1 MRNVLLIAWREFS
14 ENARTKGFW
23 MGIFMFPAILIL
35 SSQIPL
41 LLERKAT
48 PSRHFVLVDQS
59 GEFEPAIMRA
69 VNGVESDRIV
79 NALRSY
85 VVANQDP
92 SRKLPPEKEWTQFE
106 PGVLFDATHALAVL
120 HPALRTNAPPFSP
133 PRSKFARVELPNGLS
148 ATRPMEELERE
159 LRPYVSDQRKYTIS
173 NAPSPVS
180 LFAAV
185 LIPQGYGVGPGN
197 GARSTAA
204 VRFWTVNQADTE
216 LRDRIERAVTS
227 EMRLRAYRSNGLDA
241 AVIARI
247 EATHAPFEQFNP
259 LKAVGEEKAGLSD
272 TLRQWAPSAFVYL
285 LWVAI
290 FSIAQMLLN
299 SLIEEKSNRIIE
311 VLLSSVT
318 PGELMI
324 GKLAGVAAVGLVM
337 LGAWIATMVGIVAYM
352 AFSIA
357 HGGGSS
363 TAASAAGQIP
373 HDLFDLLSSTWLLP
387 AFATYFLLGYVLYA
401 SLIMALGSTCNT
413 LKDAQN
419 YMAVIVLFLMVPLL
433 AMPFIPRDPN
443 GTFATFMSWIPPYT
457 PFVMMNRITA
467 HPPVLDVVGTM
478 LLLVVFDAMVLWGC
492 GRIFRIGV
500 LRTGQPPRLL
510 QALTWIRLKS

>member
-1 MRNVLLIAWREFS
+1 MRNIWLIAWREFA
-14 ENARTKGFW
+14 ENAKTKGFW

-41 LLERKAT
+41 LLDRKAT
-48 PSRHFVLVDQS
+48 PSRHFVIVDQS

-69 VNGVESDRIV
+69 VNGVESDRV
-79 NALRSY
+79 VSALRGY

-92 SRKLPPEKEWTQFE
+92 GRQLPPEEEWTRVE
-106 PGVLFDATHALAVL
+106 PGVLFDVSHALAVL
-120 HPALRTNAPPFSP
+120 RPALRSNAPPFSP
-133 PRSKFARVELPNGLS
+133 PRAKFTRVELPGPLS
-148 ATRPMEELERE
+148 ANTPLDELERG
-159 LRPYVSDQRKYTIS
+159 LRPYVSEQQKYSVS
-173 NAPSPVS
+173 NAPNPVS

-185 LIPQGYGVGPGN
+185 LIPKGYGVGPGK
-197 GARSTAA
+197 GAQSGITL
-204 VRFWTVNQADTE
+204 RFWTVNQAETE
-216 LRDRIERAVTS
+216 LRDRMERAVTS
-227 EMRLRAYRSNGLDA
+227 EMRLKAYRSNGLDA
-241 AVIARI
+241 SVIAQI
-247 EATHAPFEQFNP
+247 ESIHAPFEQFNP

-352 AFSIA
+352 AFSVS
-357 HGGGSS
+357 HGAGAATGGP
-363 TAASAAGQIP
+363 AGQIP
-373 HDLFDLLSSTWLLP
+373 HDLFTLLSSTWLLP
-387 AFATYFLLGYVLYA
+387 GFAVYFFLGYVLYA

-443 GTFATFMSWIPPYT
+443 GAFATFMSWIPPYT

-467 HPPVLDVVGTM
+467 HPPTSDVVGTM
-478 LLLVVFDAMVLWGC
+478 VLLVAFDAAVLWGC

-510 QALTWIRLKS
+510 QALTWIRLK